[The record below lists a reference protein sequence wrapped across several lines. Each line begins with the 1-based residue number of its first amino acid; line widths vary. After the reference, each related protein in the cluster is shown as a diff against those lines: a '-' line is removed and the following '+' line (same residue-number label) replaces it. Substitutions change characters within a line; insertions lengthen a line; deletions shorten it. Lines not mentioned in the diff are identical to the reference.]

1 MWKKTNQ
8 TYWTDGPFEANAFA
22 GIQVKVVD
30 SNKGPSSHLRNALW
44 KTGNTHE
51 SDHMVNVKTIYY
63 DPNFYGW
70 EYDKGYAWDL
80 TYNGDK
86 DCMRYTYVH
95 IYRANGVCVTLII
108 LMTNY
113 SEMLASKHSC
123 AIN

>member
-1 MWKKTNQ
+1 MLLSLSLCRFTVVMWKKTNQ
-8 TYWTDGPFEANAFA
+8 TYWAPGPFEANAFA

-95 IYRANGVCVTLII
+95 IYYIEPMVCV
-108 LMTNY
+108 
-113 SEMLASKHSC
+113 SH
-123 AIN
+123 